1 MSGTITF
8 VGLGTGTDFASVVD
22 QLVALE
28 RYRINNLELWKTE
41 WEDKIESI
49 QGLNSRLLSLELFSN
64 DFNTSTEFLA
74 TTATSSDTDVLTAT
88 STSTAIAGAHTVTVG
103 SNIGHRL
110 ASQGW
115 ATEGTAICG
124 HDRAATDDSDEDF
137 VFTYGTTTITVA
149 DSAFS
154 TNTTLSDFKDDI
166 QAQITADGKGTEVGV
181 EIIDDGSAT
190 NPYRLVIYSK
200 LGGSSNEIVVT
211 KNPTGLSFSSG
222 NVNPAIIDVDNN
234 WTNGQSRPTSHGTY
248 TGNVD
253 KSYTF
258 ENDFAGPPP
267 DDETVGTG
275 DLTVTWSET
284 GGTGRSGSIT
294 IPNGYTVGTEINVD
308 GINNPV
314 ELGTWTGTSTAS
326 TSGNYTGSVEK
337 TYTFTVPT
345 VTLDQ
350 THDAVDVTWT
360 DSEGGSGTVTIIAN
374 YTGTDLEVEDDFY
387 IAFETDVGGTKTLVS
402 GEQFT
407 VEVEQGPKVSF
418 SAGTLSD
425 TDNFYIDVFS
435 NIDDVEEASWNGS
448 SHATSWGHYFGS
460 TNKTF
465 EFSVLNSG
473 TIGTDELGISWSDS
487 EGNSGAITIPSSYT
501 PGNEETVSVTQGL
514 ELKFSS
520 GDLVSGEKFSINIFS
535 PDLQKGQDSG
545 MAQVEQVVHSG
556 FADTGTTVVTDSAQT
571 FSYIYGGTR
580 ASIDV
585 AADATLSD
593 LVGLINNDTDN
604 PGVTASI
611 LNDGLG
617 LSTSYHMVLTGRDTG
632 AAYTITDITDTF
644 TGGTFSSDDF
654 TTTQEAQNS
663 MLKVDGYPS
672 DTYQYIQRSSNSVS
686 DVIDGVTLSLVDSG
700 SATVSITED
709 LATIRTTI
717 ETFVSGVNFVLDYIK
732 GQTEY
737 DEDTGEAGTMIGNY
751 SYQIVQHR
759 INDILTD
766 AVPGLTDGVDT
777 YVHLA
782 QIGISTNPD
791 NGGKWE
797 IDSTTLNNALSS
809 DLEAVSK
816 LFIKDDVA
824 GTNGIFELLSQELD
838 NLTDSEDGPMNVLID
853 NYEGIIDNID
863 SKVEREERRVALVE
877 DRLTQQFAR
886 LEATL
891 AILAGQETYL
901 QSLIDQLP
909 QIGGD

>member
-74 TTATSSDTDVLTAT
+74 TTAASSDTDVLTAT

-115 ATEGTAICG
+115 ATEGTAIGG

-190 NPYRLVIYSK
+190 NPYRLVIYAK
-200 LGGSSNEIVVT
+200 EGGSSNEIVVT
-211 KNPTGLSFSSG
+211 KNPTGLTFSSS
-222 NVNPAIIDVDNN
+222 NINPATIDAAAGT
-234 WTNGQSRPTSHGTY
+234 WTDGQSRPTSHGTY
-248 TGNVD
+248 TGNIN
-253 KSYTF
+253 KEYTF
-258 ENDFAGPPP
+258 TVP
-267 DDETVGTG
+267 DVNLNGANAEA
-275 DLTVTWSET
+275 TVTWSESE
-284 GGTGRSGSIT
+284 TGRSGSIT
-294 IPNGYTVGTEINVD
+294 IPANYVVGTEINVD
-308 GINNPV
+308 GVNDPV
-314 ELGTWTGTSTAS
+314 EIDTWAGDFAAVS
-326 TSGNYTGSVEK
+326 TSENYTGSVKK
-337 TYTFTVPT
+337 TYTFTVPD
-345 VTLDQ
+345 VTLDGANAEV
-350 THDAVDVTWT
+350 TVTWT
-360 DSEGGSGTVTIIAN
+360 DSEGGSGTVTITAN
-374 YTGTDLEVEDDFY
+374 YTGTALEVEKGVY
-387 IAFETDVGGTKTLVS
+387 VAFETGMGYELVS

-435 NIDDVEEASWNGS
+435 NIDDVEKEASWTGTS
-448 SHATSWGHYFGS
+448 SPTSWGHYFGS

-487 EGNSGAITIPSSYT
+487 EGNSGAITIPSNYT

-514 ELKFSS
+514 ELMFSS

-545 MAQVEQVVHSG
+545 MAQVEQIVHSG
-556 FADTGTTVVTDSAQT
+556 FADTGTTVVTGSAKT

-593 LVGLINNDTDN
+593 LVGLINNDTNN

-672 DTYQYIQRSSNSVS
+672 DTYQYIQRSTNSVS

-732 GQTEY
+732 DQTEY

-824 GTNGIFELLSQELD
+824 GTNGVLELLRLELD
-838 NLTDSEDGPMNVLID
+838 NLTDSEDGSMNVLID

-877 DRLTQQFAR
+877 DRLTQQFVR
-886 LEATL
+886 LEVMLT
-891 AILAGQETYL
+891 ILAGQETYL

-909 QIGGD
+909 QIGGND

>member
-28 RYRINNLELWKTE
+28 RFRINNLELWKTE

-74 TTATSSDTDVLTAT
+74 TTAASSDTDVLTAT

-115 ATEGTAICG
+115 ESGTTVIGG
-124 HDRAATDDSDEDF
+124 HDVVAINDSDEDF
-137 VFTYGTTTITVA
+137 EFTYVSPTGGSRTITVA
-149 DSAFS
+149 DTDFS
-154 TNTTLSDFKDDI
+154 TDTTLSAFKTLI
-166 QAQITADGKGTEVGV
+166 ETAISDAGRTDEVGV
-181 EIIDDGSAT
+181 EIINDGSAT
-190 NPYRLVIYSK
+190 NPYRLVIYAK
-200 LGGSSNEIVVT
+200 EGGSNNQIVVT
-211 KNPTGLSFSSG
+211 KNPTGLTFSSG
-222 NVNPAIIDVDNN
+222 NINPATIDVDDT
-234 WTNGQSRPTSHGTY
+234 WTGSLPTSYGTY
-248 TGNVD
+248 TGNIN
-253 KSYTF
+253 KEYTF
-258 ENDFAGPPP
+258 TVPGG
-267 DDETVGTG
+267 TVGTG

-360 DSEGGSGTVTIIAN
+360 DSEGGSGTVTITAN
-374 YTGTDLEVEDDFY
+374 YTGTDLEVEDGFY

-435 NIDDVEEASWNGS
+435 NIDDVEKEASWAGTS
-448 SHATSWGHYFGS
+448 SPSSWGHYFGS

-465 EFSVLNSG
+465 DFSVLNSG
-473 TIGTDELGISWSDS
+473 DIGTDELGISWSDS
-487 EGNSGAITIPSSYT
+487 EGNSGAITIPSSFT

-520 GDLVSGEKFSINIFS
+520 GTLVSGERFSINVFS

-556 FADTGTTVVTDSAQT
+556 FADTGTTVVTGSAKT

-593 LVGLINNDTDN
+593 LVGLINNDTNN

-617 LSTSYHMVLTGRDTG
+617 LSTSYHMVLTGRNTG

-672 DTYQYIQRSSNSVS
+672 DTYQDIQRSTNSVS

-732 GQTEY
+732 DQTEY

-909 QIGGD
+909 QIGGND